1 MTSALKP
8 SWQGLKGAQDFN
20 NPVEEVVG
28 TIVNWRLEPNHFGDN
43 QVIFTFANCQILKAD
58 TPFPYPDWEMSIKFS
73 ESEKSGWGMFGVS
86 AAAAL
91 GVDIELLDIDLLKQR
106 QVHILRS
113 PYEYGPDKNKPEL
126 SPGVWPPMVG
136 KVYRIIK
143 FVQPGEPVTSVAPL
157 STTTVAP
164 PATVPAPVPVTTPVT
179 MPDPQVAP
187 APWTAPTPTPTP
199 TAPIP
204 STAPAGGE
212 VSSEDHA
219 LTLLH
224 GKTMAMFFQVAVP
237 DPIVRLDPNLVN
249 AIMSNTFIVGMVAS
263 GRVVM
268 DEGGV
273 YSVVGM

>member
-1 MTSALKP
+1 MTSGLKP

-43 QVIFTFANCQILKAD
+43 QVIFTFANCQILKTD

-73 ESEKSGWGMFGVS
+73 ESERSGWGMFGAS

-113 PYEYGPDKNKPEL
+113 PHEYGPDKNKPEIA
-126 SPGVWPPMVG
+126 PGVWPPMVG
-136 KVYRIIK
+136 KVYRIIR
-143 FVQPGEPVTSVAPL
+143 FVQPGEAVTSVAPIGGV
-157 STTTVAP
+157 VA
-164 PATVPAPVPVTTPVT
+164 APTAAIATPVT
-179 MPDPQVAP
+179 PPVTVPVAMPDPQVAMAM
-187 APWTAPTPTPTP
+187 APPIA
-199 TAPIP
+199 APIAVSAP
-204 STAPAGGE
+204 STNE
-212 VSSEDHA
+212 VSSEDQA
-219 LTLLH
+219 LILLH
-224 GKTMAMFFQVAVP
+224 GKTIAAFFQAAVP
-237 DPIVRLDPNLVN
+237 DPVVRLDPILVN
-249 AIMSNTFIVGMVAS
+249 AIMSNTFVVGMVAS

-273 YSVVGM
+273 YTVVGM